1 MAPAGLLLA
10 SGPQGLAARERPH
23 LRAAV
28 AAWRRPRRC
37 HWSALSGVDI
47 VNPQTVS
54 RSLGMHLP
62 AYRFGKPYESVERT
76 TLVHFLTGEP
86 VVEVSQVG
94 GAIVGRD
101 MQKGARAREA
111 LLAIDPEEIVE
122 RLQTAGNLYA
132 HGTLPMGDSRQSPE
146 DFVKQQSATTGL
158 PESLCRANMQ
168 KNLFVLSN
176 MDRMLDALSRGLP
189 PEVFWKGYGREQRG
203 VVVSYQA
210 QSPVLGLV
218 LPSNSPGVHTLW
230 LPVIAL
236 GVGLVMK
243 PGGQEPWTPYR
254 MAAAMIEAGIPAEAI
269 GLYPGATDVGASI
282 LASCKRSMIFGSAKT
297 VEQYRGNPGVQV
309 HGPGFSK
316 ILLGDDCVDRW
327 EEYLDLM
334 VESVAINGGRGC
346 INASAIYASR
356 HTEAIA
362 AGLAERLG
370 PVDVLPPDD
379 PAAKLA
385 AFTIPGAAKAIWG
398 QIEAGLAAP
407 GVTHATESYG
417 PRLVE
422 GERCGWLR
430 PVVAHCTS
438 AEPAIAKAEYMF
450 PFVAVV
456 KCPQAAMLE
465 KIGPTLVGT
474 AICDDPVF
482 RSALVN
488 CTEIDRLNLG
498 PIPTTRLDW
507 LQPHEGNII
516 DFLYRSRAL
525 QVPAA
530 AGVA

>member
-1 MAPAGLLLA
+1 
-10 SGPQGLAARERPH
+10 
-23 LRAAV
+23 
-28 AAWRRPRRC
+28 
-37 HWSALSGVDI
+37 
-47 VNPQTVS
+47 
-54 RSLGMHLP
+54 MHLP
-62 AYRFGKPYESVERT
+62 AYRFGKPYESLERE
-76 TLVHFLTGEP
+76 TLVHFLTGEK
-86 VVEVSQVG
+86 VAEVSQVG

-101 MQKGARAREA
+101 LQKAGQARAA

-132 HGTLPMGDSRQSPE
+132 HGTLTVGDAKQSPD

-168 KNLFVLSN
+168 KNMFVLSN

-189 PEVFWKGYGREQRG
+189 PEIFWKGFGTEHRG

-243 PGGQEPWTPYR
+243 PGSQEPWTPYR
-254 MAAAMIEAGIPAEAI
+254 MAAAMVEAGIPAEAI
-269 GLYPGATDVGASI
+269 SLYPGSTDVGAGI
-282 LASCKRSMIFGSAKT
+282 LAACRRSMIFGSAKT
-297 VEQYRGNPGVQV
+297 VEQYRANPGVQV

-316 ILLGDDCVDRW
+316 LILGDDCVDHW
-327 EEYLDLM
+327 ERYLDVM
-334 VESVAINGGRGC
+334 TESVAINSGRGC

-356 HTEAIA
+356 HTKEIA
-362 AGLAERLG
+362 AALAERLG
-370 PVDVLPPDD
+370 PIDVKPPQD
-379 PAAKLA
+379 PDAKLA

-398 QIEAGLAAP
+398 QIEAGLKASGVSHMTAP
-407 GVTHATESYG
+407 YG
-417 PRLVE
+417 DRLVE

-438 AEPAIAKAEYMF
+438 PEPEIAKAEYMF
-450 PFVAVV
+450 PFVSVV
-456 KCPQAAMLE
+456 ECPQRQMLE
-465 KIGPTLVGT
+465 KIGPTLVCT
-474 AICDDPVF
+474 AITDDPAF
-482 RSALVN
+482 RSALID
-488 CTEIDRLNLG
+488 CTAIDRLNLG
-498 PIPTTRLDW
+498 PIPTTKLDW

-525 QVPAA
+525 QMPAEKA
-530 AGVA
+530 ASLS

>member
-1 MAPAGLLLA
+1 
-10 SGPQGLAARERPH
+10 
-23 LRAAV
+23 
-28 AAWRRPRRC
+28 
-37 HWSALSGVDI
+37 
-47 VNPQTVS
+47 
-54 RSLGMHLP
+54 MHLP
-62 AYRFGKPYESVERT
+62 AYRFGKPYESLERE
-76 TLVHFLTGEP
+76 TLVHFLTGEK
-86 VVEVSQVG
+86 VAEVSQVG

-101 MQKGARAREA
+101 LQKAGQARAA

-132 HGTLPMGDSRQSPE
+132 HGTLTVGDAKQSPD

-168 KNLFVLSN
+168 KNMFVLSN

-189 PEVFWKGYGREQRG
+189 PEILWKGFGTEHRG

-243 PGGQEPWTPYR
+243 PGSQEPWTPYR
-254 MAAAMIEAGIPAEAI
+254 MAAAMVEAGIPAEAI
-269 GLYPGATDVGASI
+269 SLYPGPTDVGAGI
-282 LASCKRSMIFGSAKT
+282 LAACRRSMIFGSAKT
-297 VEQYRGNPGVQV
+297 VEQYRANPGVQV

-316 ILLGDDCVDRW
+316 LILGDDCVDHW
-327 EEYLDLM
+327 ERYLDVM
-334 VESVAINGGRGC
+334 TESVAINSGRGC

-356 HTEAIA
+356 HTKEIA
-362 AGLAERLG
+362 AALAERLG
-370 PVDVLPPDD
+370 PIDVKPPED
-379 PAAKLA
+379 PDAKLA

-398 QIEAGLAAP
+398 QIEAGLKATGVSHMTAP
-407 GVTHATESYG
+407 YG
-417 PRLVE
+417 ERLVE

-438 AEPAIAKAEYMF
+438 PEPEIAKAEYMF
-450 PFVAVV
+450 PFVSVV
-456 KCPQAAMLE
+456 ECPQPQMLE
-465 KIGPTLVGT
+465 KIGPTLVCT
-474 AICDDPVF
+474 AFTDDPAF
-482 RSALVN
+482 RSALID
-488 CTEIDRLNLG
+488 CTAIDRLNLG
-498 PIPTTRLDW
+498 PIPTTKLDW

-525 QVPAA
+525 QLPAEKA
-530 AGVA
+530 ASLS

>member
-1 MAPAGLLLA
+1 
-10 SGPQGLAARERPH
+10 
-23 LRAAV
+23 
-28 AAWRRPRRC
+28 
-37 HWSALSGVDI
+37 
-47 VNPQTVS
+47 
-54 RSLGMHLP
+54 MHLP
-62 AYRFGKPYESVERT
+62 AYRFGKPYESLERE
-76 TLVHFLTGEP
+76 TLVHFLTGEK
-86 VVEVSQVG
+86 VAEVSQVG

-101 MQKGARAREA
+101 LQKAGQARAA

-132 HGTLPMGDSRQSPE
+132 HGTLTVGDAKQSPD

-168 KNLFVLSN
+168 KNMFVLSN

-189 PEVFWKGYGREQRG
+189 PEILWKGFGAEHRG

-243 PGGQEPWTPYR
+243 PGSQEPWTPYR
-254 MAAAMIEAGIPAEAI
+254 MAAAMVEAGIPAEAI
-269 GLYPGATDVGASI
+269 SLYPGPTDVGAGI
-282 LASCKRSMIFGSAKT
+282 LNACRRSMIFGSAKT
-297 VEQYRGNPGVQV
+297 VEQYRANPGVQV

-316 ILLGDDCVDRW
+316 LILGDDCVDHW
-327 EEYLDLM
+327 ERYLDVM
-334 VESVAINGGRGC
+334 AESVAINSGRGC

-356 HTEAIA
+356 HTKEIA
-362 AGLAERLG
+362 AALAERLG
-370 PVDVLPPDD
+370 PIDVKPPED
-379 PAAKLA
+379 PDAKLA

-398 QIEAGLAAP
+398 QIEAGLKATGVSHMTAP
-407 GVTHATESYG
+407 YG
-417 PRLVE
+417 ERLVE

-438 AEPAIAKAEYMF
+438 PEPEIAKAEYMF
-450 PFVAVV
+450 PFVSVV
-456 KCPQAAMLE
+456 ECPQPQMLE
-465 KIGPTLVGT
+465 KIGPTLVCT
-474 AICDDPVF
+474 AFTDDPAF
-482 RSALVN
+482 RSALID
-488 CTEIDRLNLG
+488 CTAIDRLNLG
-498 PIPTTRLDW
+498 PIPTTKLDW

-525 QVPAA
+525 QLPAEKA
-530 AGVA
+530 ASLS

>member
-1 MAPAGLLLA
+1 
-10 SGPQGLAARERPH
+10 
-23 LRAAV
+23 
-28 AAWRRPRRC
+28 
-37 HWSALSGVDI
+37 
-47 VNPQTVS
+47 
-54 RSLGMHLP
+54 MHLP
-62 AYRFGKPYESVERT
+62 AWRFGKPYESLERE

-86 VVEVSQVG
+86 VAEVSQVG

-101 MQKGARAREA
+101 LQKADRAREA

-132 HGTLPMGDSRQSPE
+132 HGTLQVGDARQSPE

-176 MDRMLDALSRGLP
+176 MDRMLDALSRGLDP
-189 PEVFWKGYGREQRG
+189 AILWRGYGTEHRG
-203 VVVSYQA
+203 VVVSYQC
-210 QSPVLGLV
+210 QSPALGLV

-230 LPVIAL
+230 LPVIAI

-254 MAAAMIEAGIPAEAI
+254 MASAMVEAGIPAEAI
-269 GLYPGATDVGASI
+269 GLYPGATDVGAGI
-282 LASCKRSMIFGSAKT
+282 LSGCRRSMIFGSAKT

-316 ILLGDDCVDRW
+316 ILLGDDCVDDW
-327 EEYLDLM
+327 ERHLDVM
-334 VESVAINGGRGC
+334 IESVAVNSGRGC

-356 HTEAIA
+356 HTKRIAEAIA
-362 AGLAERLG
+362 ARLG
-370 PVDVLPPDD
+370 PVDVKPPDD
-379 PAAKLA
+379 PDAKLA

-398 QIEAGLAAP
+398 QIEAGLKAP
-407 GVTHATESYG
+407 GVTHATEPYG

-430 PVVAHCTS
+430 PTVVHCGS
-438 AEPAIAKAEYMF
+438 PEPDIARAEYMF
-450 PFVAVV
+450 PFVSVV
-456 KCPQAAMLE
+456 ECPQERILDA
-465 KIGPTLVGT
+465 IGPTLVAT
-474 AICDDPVF
+474 AITDDPAF
-482 RSALVN
+482 QSRLVG
-488 CTEIDRLNLG
+488 CTHIDRLNLG
-498 PIPTTRLDW
+498 PIPTTKLDW

-525 QVPAA
+525 QLHAELAVTT
-530 AGVA
+530 

>member
-1 MAPAGLLLA
+1 
-10 SGPQGLAARERPH
+10 
-23 LRAAV
+23 
-28 AAWRRPRRC
+28 
-37 HWSALSGVDI
+37 
-47 VNPQTVS
+47 
-54 RSLGMHLP
+54 MHLP
-62 AYRFGKPYESVERT
+62 AWRFGKPYESLERD

-86 VVEVSQVG
+86 VAEVSQVG

-101 MQKGARAREA
+101 LQKAAQARRA

-132 HGTLPMGDSRQSPE
+132 NGTVTVGDTKQSPD

-158 PESLCRANMQ
+158 PETLCRANMQ
-168 KNLFVLSN
+168 KNMFVLAN

-189 PEVFWKGYGREQRG
+189 PEIFWKGFGTEHRG

-243 PGGQEPWTPYR
+243 PGSQEPWTPYR
-254 MAAAMIEAGIPAEAI
+254 MTSAMIEAGIPAEAI
-269 GLYPGATDVGASI
+269 SLYPGPTDVGAGI
-282 LASCKRSMIFGSAKT
+282 LNTCRRSMIFGSAKT
-297 VEQYRGNPGVQV
+297 VEQYRANPGVQV

-316 ILLGDDCVDRW
+316 IILGDDCVDDW
-327 EEYLDLM
+327 EKHLDM
-334 VESVAINGGRGC
+334 MAESVAINSGRGC

-356 HTEAIA
+356 HTKEIA

-370 PVDVLPPDD
+370 PIDVKPPQD
-379 PAAKLA
+379 PDAKLA

-398 QIEAGLAAP
+398 QIEAGLKASGVSHMTAP
-407 GVTHATESYG
+407 YG
-417 PRLVE
+417 DRFVE

-438 AEPAIAKAEYMF
+438 PEPEIAKAEYMF
-450 PFVAVV
+450 PFVSVV
-456 KCPQAAMLE
+456 ECPQATMLE
-465 KIGPTLVGT
+465 KIGPTLVCT
-474 AICDDPVF
+474 AITDNPAF
-482 RSALVN
+482 QSELVN
-488 CTEIDRLNLG
+488 STAIDRLNLG
-498 PIPTTRLDW
+498 SIPTTKLDW

-525 QVPAA
+525 QVPAEKA
-530 AGVA
+530 AALS

>member
-1 MAPAGLLLA
+1 
-10 SGPQGLAARERPH
+10 
-23 LRAAV
+23 
-28 AAWRRPRRC
+28 
-37 HWSALSGVDI
+37 
-47 VNPQTVS
+47 
-54 RSLGMHLP
+54 MHLP
-62 AYRFGKPYESVERT
+62 AYRFGKPYESLERE
-76 TLVHFLTGEP
+76 TLVHFLTGEK
-86 VVEVSQVG
+86 VAEVSQVG

-101 MQKGARAREA
+101 LQKAGQARAA

-132 HGTLPMGDSRQSPE
+132 HGTLTVGDAKQSPD

-168 KNLFVLSN
+168 KNMFVLSN

-189 PEVFWKGYGREQRG
+189 PEILWKGFGTEHRG

-243 PGGQEPWTPYR
+243 PGSQEPWTPYR
-254 MAAAMIEAGIPAEAI
+254 MAAAMVEAGIPAEAI
-269 GLYPGATDVGASI
+269 SLYPGPTDVGAGI
-282 LASCKRSMIFGSAKT
+282 LAACRRSMIFGSAKT
-297 VEQYRGNPGVQV
+297 VEQYRANPGVQV

-316 ILLGDDCVDRW
+316 LILGDDCVDHW
-327 EEYLDLM
+327 ERYLDVM
-334 VESVAINGGRGC
+334 AESVAINSGRGC

-356 HTEAIA
+356 HTKAIA
-362 AGLAERLG
+362 EALAARLG
-370 PVDVLPPDD
+370 PIDVKPPQD
-379 PAAKLA
+379 PEAKLA

-398 QIEAGLAAP
+398 QIEAGLKASGVSHMTAP
-407 GVTHATESYG
+407 YG
-417 PRLVE
+417 DRLVE

-438 AEPAIAKAEYMF
+438 PEPEIAKAEYMF
-450 PFVAVV
+450 PFVSVV
-456 KCPQAAMLE
+456 ECPQPQMLE
-465 KIGPTLVGT
+465 KIGPTLVCT
-474 AICDDPVF
+474 AFTDDPAF
-482 RSALVN
+482 RSALID
-488 CTEIDRLNLG
+488 CTAIDRLNLG
-498 PIPTTRLDW
+498 PIPTTKLDW

-525 QVPAA
+525 QLPAEKA
-530 AGVA
+530 ASLS